1 MYCIIRTHNV
11 LFLSILFVTLLAQRT
26 HVKTFVSTRQ
36 VYTRRVVVIIA
47 FPSFFLFIQTEGD
60 KRARKDEK
68 NKQKKK
74 KKKKRKKG
82 DRAHHFS
89 TREPAR
95 FRNSTPFPDI
105 WKSLI
110 ASWSCGLV
118 LSHRCHDH

>member
-74 KKKKRKKG
+74 KKKKEKKEIE
-82 DRAHHFS
+82 HII
-89 TREPAR
+89 
-95 FRNSTPFPDI
+95 FPLE
-105 WKSLI
+105 SQ
-110 ASWSCGLV
+110 LV
-118 LSHRCHDH
+118 LGILRRFQTSGNR

>member
-74 KKKKRKKG
+74 KKKKKEKKEIE
-82 DRAHHFS
+82 HII
-89 TREPAR
+89 
-95 FRNSTPFPDI
+95 FPLE
-105 WKSLI
+105 SQ
-110 ASWSCGLV
+110 LV
-118 LSHRCHDH
+118 LGILRRFQTSGNR